1 LHFEHQPLTGHG
13 KNHRAQVF
21 FLDELSPDA
30 IKKEY
35 PMRGYARTIAQLV
48 LVLSIALSSTAQAPP
63 SASAPAKSAGDE
75 GALRAFAAIHPIDVH
90 VHVFKTDPAFQ
101 KMLERLNLKL
111 MDILVMDDSN
121 PHRKQLQGQI
131 DDAQELVRSSGGHV
145 ALCTT
150 FDPYKFDSA
159 SFSADAIKQIDRD
172 FAQGAVAVK
181 IWKNIGMEIKDSRG
195 QYVMA
200 DDPKFEPIYKDMA
213 AHGKTL
219 MTHQAEPDVAWGP
232 PDAAD
237 PSWSYYQENPQW
249 YVANRPGFPS
259 KQTILEARDHVLAN
273 HPDLRMVGVHLGS
286 MERNLDNIATHMD
299 KYPNF
304 AIDTAARM
312 EYLMLMP
319 PEKVSAFLIKYQDRV
334 LYGTDLDLH
343 ADANLPEA
351 LNEWQSTYA
360 RDWKFLATGETLTV
374 EGKQVHGLNLPQ
386 PILQKIFRSNAIHWI
401 PGL

>member
-1 LHFEHQPLTGHG
+1 MTG
-13 KNHRAQVF
+13 A
-21 FLDELSPDA
+21 
-30 IKKEY
+30 
-35 PMRGYARTIAQLV
+35 ARTIAGVILG
-48 LVLSIALSSTAQAPP
+48 LSIAASAAAQPP
-63 SASAPAKSAGDE
+63 TSASAAAKSADDE
-75 GALRAFAAIHPIDVH
+75 AALRAFAAIHPIDVH

-111 MDILVMDDSN
+111 MNILVVDDTN
-121 PHRKQLQGQI
+121 PHRKQLQPQI
-131 DDAQELVRSSGGHV
+131 DDAMALVRSSRGHV

-150 FDPYKFDSA
+150 FDPYLFNRP
-159 SFSADAIKQIDRD
+159 SFSTDAIRQLDRD

-181 IWKNIGMEIKDSRG
+181 VWKNVGLEIKDSSG

-200 DDPKFEPIYKDMA
+200 DDPKFEPIYKDIA

-219 MTHQAEPDVAWGP
+219 MTHLAEPDVAWGP

-249 YVANRPGFPS
+249 YVANRAGFPS
-259 KQTILEARDHVLAN
+259 KQKILEARDHVLAEN
-273 HPDLRMVGVHLGS
+273 PKLRMAGVHLGS
-286 MERNLDNIATHMD
+286 MERDLDNIARHFD

-319 PEKVSAFLIKYQDRV
+319 PEKVAAFLIKYQDRV

-343 ADANLPEA
+343 ADADVADA
-351 LNEWQSTYA
+351 LAEWQSTYA

-374 EGKQVHGLNLPQ
+374 EGKQVHGLSLPR
-386 PILQKIFRSNAIHWI
+386 PVLQKIFRDNAVRWI

>member
-1 LHFEHQPLTGHG
+1 MTG
-13 KNHRAQVF
+13 F
-21 FLDELSPDA
+21 
-30 IKKEY
+30 
-35 PMRGYARTIAQLV
+35 ARTVARLA
-48 LVLSIALSSTAQAPP
+48 LVLSIALCSTGQVRP
-63 SASAPAKSAGDE
+63 SASARAKPAGDE
-75 GALRAFAAIHPIDVH
+75 VALGAFAAIHPIDVH

-101 KMLERLNLKL
+101 KMLEGLNLRV
-111 MDILVMDDSN
+111 MDILVVDDSN
-121 PHRKQLQGQI
+121 PNRKQLQGQI
-131 DDAQELVRSSGGHV
+131 DDAQALVRSSHGHV

-150 FDPYKFDSA
+150 FDPYRFASA

-181 IWKNIGMEIKDSRG
+181 IWKNIGMEIKDGSG

-200 DDPKFEPIYKDMA
+200 DDEKFEPIYKDIA

-232 PDAAD
+232 PDPAD

-259 KQTILEARDHVLAN
+259 KQKILQARDHVLAEN
-273 HPDLRMVGVHLGS
+273 PTLRMVGVHLGS
-286 MERNLDNIATHMD
+286 MERDLDNIARHLD

-312 EYLMLMP
+312 DYLMLMP
-319 PEKVSAFLIKYQDRV
+319 PEKVTAFLIKYQDRV

-343 ADANLPEA
+343 ADAEVADA
-351 LNEWQSTYA
+351 LTEWRSTYA
-360 RDWKFLATGETLTV
+360 RDWKFLATGETFTV
-374 EGKQVHGLNLPQ
+374 NGEQVHGLSLPR
-386 PILQKIFRSNAIHWI
+386 PVLQKIFRDNAMHWI

>member
-1 LHFEHQPLTGHG
+1 MTG
-13 KNHRAQVF
+13 
-21 FLDELSPDA
+21 S
-30 IKKEY
+30 
-35 PMRGYARTIAQLV
+35 ARTVAQLI
-48 LVLSIALSSTAQAPP
+48 LVLSVTLCSTAHLPSST
-63 SASAPAKSAGDE
+63 SASAKPADDE
-75 GALRAFAAIHPIDVH
+75 AVLRAFSAIHPIDVH
-90 VHVFKTDPAFQ
+90 VHVFKTAPAFQ
-101 KMLERLNLKL
+101 SMVERLNLKL

-121 PHRKQLQGQI
+121 PHRKDLQRQI
-131 DDAQELVRSSGGHV
+131 DDAQALVRSSGGHV
-145 ALCTT
+145 SLCTT
-150 FDPYKFDSA
+150 FDPYRFGSA
-159 SFSADAIKQIDRD
+159 SFSADAIHQIDRD

-181 IWKNIGMEIKDSRG
+181 IWKNIGMEIKDSSG

-200 DDPKFEPIYKDMA
+200 DDPKFEPIYKDIA

-219 MTHQAEPDVAWGP
+219 MTHLAEPDVAWGP

-259 KQTILEARDHVLAN
+259 KQRILEARDHVLADN
-273 HPDLRMVGVHLGS
+273 PKLRMVGVHLGS
-286 MERNLDNIATHMD
+286 MERDLDNIARHLD

-319 PEKVSAFLIKYQDRV
+319 PGKVAAFLVKYQDRV

-343 ADANLPEA
+343 ADAEVADA
-351 LNEWQSTYA
+351 LSEWQSTYA

-374 EGKQVHGLNLPQ
+374 EGKQVRGLSLPR
-386 PILQKIFRSNAIHWI
+386 PVLQKIFHDNAVRWI

>member
-1 LHFEHQPLTGHG
+1 MT
-13 KNHRAQVF
+13 A
-21 FLDELSPDA
+21 LS
-30 IKKEY
+30 
-35 PMRGYARTIAQLV
+35 RTVAQLG
-48 LVLSIALSSTAQAPP
+48 LVLWIALCSTAKAPS
-63 SASAPAKSAGDE
+63 SASRPAKSADDE
-75 GALRAFAAIHPIDVH
+75 VSLRAFAAIHPIDVH

-111 MDILVMDDSN
+111 MNILVVDDTN
-121 PHRKQLQGQI
+121 PHRKDLQRQI
-131 DDAQELVRSSGGHV
+131 DDAWALVRSSGGHV

-150 FDPYKFDSA
+150 FDPYKFGSA
-159 SFSADAIKQIDRD
+159 SFSADAIQQIDRD

-181 IWKNIGMEIKDSRG
+181 IWKNIGMEIKDSSG

-200 DDPKFEPIYKDMA
+200 DDPKFEPIYKDIA

-219 MTHQAEPDVAWGP
+219 MTHLAEPDVAWGP

-259 KQTILEARDHVLAN
+259 KQKILEARDHVLGDN
-273 HPDLRMVGVHLGS
+273 PKLRMVGVHLGS
-286 MERNLDNIATHMD
+286 MERDLDNIARHFD

-312 EYLMLMP
+312 DYLMLMP
-319 PEKVSAFLIKYQDRV
+319 PEKVAAFLVKYQDRV

-343 ADANLPEA
+343 SDAELSDA
-351 LNEWQSTYA
+351 LTEWQSTYA

-374 EGKQVHGLNLPQ
+374 NGKQVRGLNLPR
-386 PILQKIFRSNAIHWI
+386 PVLQKIFHDNAIRWI